1 MYQPNYDELV
11 QSWNKTLAVL
21 ALIAEVPVALVM
33 KIENNI
39 ISVFSKNDNQANPY
53 EIGDSEELEDSGLY
67 CEHVVKTQNLLNI
80 PNALID
86 DDWKD
91 NPDIKLN
98 MISYLGLPI
107 CAGDTT
113 PFGTICILDS
123 KPHEYNEPIIK
134 LLETIKQSFETQLKL
149 LHQQKQAFEQQ
160 QFTELATLI
169 RGIAHEINTPL
180 GNCITTVD
188 VTKLALNDTK
198 SLLVKKQL
206 SQQALQNTLDT
217 LDTLEN
223 TNELLDRN
231 LTACAH
237 KIRIL
242 QDLLYTKPQSS
253 KTVITLAQLSESLQ
267 EHLKEQIKYRAIKL
281 DINYQNPHSQFEVEI
296 ELLKQVLIILLQNSM
311 EHAFNNIADPAI
323 EINIFNFDEVLKIHY
338 KDNGNGISSTEL
350 SSIFTPF
357 FKGSNNQSGLGL
369 GLSIAK
375 KIVSQQLQ
383 GDICVQESDAG
394 AHFLISLPK

>member
-67 CEHVVKTQNLLNI
+67 CEHVIKTQNLLNI

-86 DDWKD
+86 DDWKE

-217 LDTLEN
+217 LEN

-242 QDLLYTKPQSS
+242 QDLLYTKSQSS

-338 KDNGNGISSTEL
+338 KDNGNGISSNEL

-357 FKGSNNQSGLGL
+357 FKGSSNQSGIGL

>member
-53 EIGDSEELEDSGLY
+53 EIGDSEELENSGLY

-86 DDWKD
+86 DDWKE

-160 QFTELATLI
+160 QFTELETLI

-217 LDTLEN
+217 LEN

-242 QDLLYTKPQSS
+242 QDLLYTKSQSS

-338 KDNGNGISSTEL
+338 KDNGNGISSNEL

-357 FKGSNNQSGLGL
+357 FKGSSNQSGIGL

>member
-86 DDWKD
+86 DDWKE

-160 QFTELATLI
+160 QFTELETLI

-217 LDTLEN
+217 LEN

-242 QDLLYTKPQSS
+242 QDLLYTKSQSS
-253 KTVITLAQLSESLQ
+253 KTIITLAQLSESLQ
-267 EHLKEQIKYRAIKL
+267 EHFKEQIKYRAIKL

-338 KDNGNGISSTEL
+338 KDNGNGISSNEL

-357 FKGSNNQSGLGL
+357 FKGSSNQSGLGL

>member
-86 DDWKD
+86 DDWKE

-160 QFTELATLI
+160 QFTELETLI

-217 LDTLEN
+217 LEN

-242 QDLLYTKPQSS
+242 QDLLYTKSQSS

-338 KDNGNGISSTEL
+338 KDNGNGISSNEL

-357 FKGSNNQSGLGL
+357 FKGSSNQSGIGL

>member
-67 CEHVVKTQNLLNI
+67 CEHVIKTQNLLNI

-86 DDWKD
+86 DDWKE

-198 SLLVKKQL
+198 SLLIKKQL
-206 SQQALQNTLDT
+206 SQQALQNT

-242 QDLLYTKPQSS
+242 QDLLYTKSQSS

-338 KDNGNGISSTEL
+338 KDNGNGISSNEL

-357 FKGSNNQSGLGL
+357 FKGSSNQSGLGL

>member
-1 MYQPNYDELV
+1 MYQLDYDELV
-11 QSWNKTLAVL
+11 QSWNKTLEVL
-21 ALIAEVPVALVM
+21 ALFADVPVALVM
-33 KIENNI
+33 KVENNI

-86 DDWKD
+86 EDWKE

-160 QFTELATLI
+160 QFTELETLI

-217 LDTLEN
+217 LEN

-242 QDLLYTKPQSS
+242 QDLLYTKSQSS
-253 KTVITLAQLSESLQ
+253 KTIITLAQLSESLQ
-267 EHLKEQIKYRAIKL
+267 EHFKEQIKYRAIKL

-357 FKGSNNQSGLGL
+357 FKGSSNQSGLGL

>member
-67 CEHVVKTQNLLNI
+67 CERVVKTQNLLNI

-86 DDWKD
+86 DDWKE

-160 QFTELATLI
+160 QFTELETLI

-217 LDTLEN
+217 LEN

-242 QDLLYTKPQSS
+242 QDLLYTKSQSS

-338 KDNGNGISSTEL
+338 KDNGNGISSNEL

-357 FKGSNNQSGLGL
+357 FKGSSNQSGIGL

>member
-86 DDWKD
+86 DDWKE

-160 QFTELATLI
+160 QFTELETLI

-217 LDTLEN
+217 LEN

-242 QDLLYTKPQSS
+242 QDLLYTKSQSS
-253 KTVITLAQLSESLQ
+253 KTIITLAQLSESLQ
-267 EHLKEQIKYRAIKL
+267 EHFKEQIKYRAIKL

-338 KDNGNGISSTEL
+338 KDNGNGISSNEL

-357 FKGSNNQSGLGL
+357 FKGSSNQSGIGL

>member
-53 EIGDSEELEDSGLY
+53 EIGDSEELENSGLY

-86 DDWKD
+86 DDWKE

-217 LDTLEN
+217 LEN

-242 QDLLYTKPQSS
+242 QDLLYTKSQSS

-338 KDNGNGISSTEL
+338 KDNGNGISSNEL

-357 FKGSNNQSGLGL
+357 FKGSSNQSGIGL

>member
-86 DDWKD
+86 DDWKE

-217 LDTLEN
+217 LEN

-242 QDLLYTKPQSS
+242 QDLLYTKSQSS

-338 KDNGNGISSTEL
+338 KDNGNGISSNEL

-357 FKGSNNQSGLGL
+357 FKGSSNQSGLGL

>member
-67 CEHVVKTQNLLNI
+67 CERVVKTQNLLNI

-86 DDWKD
+86 DDWKE

-160 QFTELATLI
+160 QFTELETLI

-217 LDTLEN
+217 LEN

-242 QDLLYTKPQSS
+242 QDLLYTKSQSS

-338 KDNGNGISSTEL
+338 KDNGNGISSNEL

-357 FKGSNNQSGLGL
+357 FKGSSNQSGLGL

>member
-53 EIGDSEELEDSGLY
+53 EIGDSEELENSGLY

-86 DDWKD
+86 DDWKE

-217 LDTLEN
+217 LEN

-242 QDLLYTKPQSS
+242 QDLLYTKSQSS

-338 KDNGNGISSTEL
+338 KDNGNGISSNEL

-357 FKGSNNQSGLGL
+357 FKGSSNQSGLGL

>member
-86 DDWKD
+86 DDWKE

-217 LDTLEN
+217 LEN

-242 QDLLYTKPQSS
+242 QDLLYTKSQSS

-338 KDNGNGISSTEL
+338 KDNGNGISSNEL

-357 FKGSNNQSGLGL
+357 FKGSSNQSGIGL

>member
-1 MYQPNYDELV
+1 MYQLDYDELV
-11 QSWNKTLAVL
+11 QSWNKTLEVL
-21 ALIAEVPVALVM
+21 ALFADVPVALVM
-33 KIENNI
+33 KVENNI
-39 ISVFSKNDNQANPY
+39 ISVFSKNNNQDNPY

-86 DDWKD
+86 EDWKE

-123 KPHEYNEPIIK
+123 KPHEYNEPVIK

-160 QFTELATLI
+160 QFAELATLI

-217 LDTLEN
+217 LEN

-242 QDLLYTKPQSS
+242 QDLLYTKSQSS

-338 KDNGNGISSTEL
+338 KDNGNGISSNEL

-357 FKGSNNQSGLGL
+357 FKGSSNQSGLGL

>member
-67 CEHVVKTQNLLNI
+67 CEHVIKTQNLLNI

-86 DDWKD
+86 DDWKE

-160 QFTELATLI
+160 QFTELETLI

-217 LDTLEN
+217 LEN

-242 QDLLYTKPQSS
+242 QDLLYTKSQSS

-338 KDNGNGISSTEL
+338 KDNGNGISSNEL

-357 FKGSNNQSGLGL
+357 FKGSSNQSGLGL

>member
-53 EIGDSEELEDSGLY
+53 EIGDSEELENSGLY

-86 DDWKD
+86 DDWKE

-217 LDTLEN
+217 LEN

-242 QDLLYTKPQSS
+242 QDLLYTKSQSS

-323 EINIFNFDEVLKIHY
+323 EINIFNYDEVLKIHY
-338 KDNGNGISSTEL
+338 KDNGNGISSNEL

-357 FKGSNNQSGLGL
+357 FKGSSNQSGIGL

>member
-86 DDWKD
+86 DDWKE

-160 QFTELATLI
+160 QFTELETLI

-217 LDTLEN
+217 LEN

-242 QDLLYTKPQSS
+242 QDLLYTKSQSS

-338 KDNGNGISSTEL
+338 KDNGNGISSNEL

-357 FKGSNNQSGLGL
+357 FKGSSNQSGLGL

>member
-86 DDWKD
+86 DDWKE

-160 QFTELATLI
+160 QFTELETLI

-217 LDTLEN
+217 LEN

-242 QDLLYTKPQSS
+242 QDLLYTKSQPS

-267 EHLKEQIKYRAIKL
+267 EHFKEQIKYRAIKL

-338 KDNGNGISSTEL
+338 KDNGNGISSNEL

-357 FKGSNNQSGLGL
+357 FKGSSNQSGLGL

>member
-67 CEHVVKTQNLLNI
+67 CEHVIKTQNLLNI

-86 DDWKD
+86 DDWKE

-198 SLLVKKQL
+198 SLLIKKQL
-206 SQQALQNTLDT
+206 SQQALQNT

-242 QDLLYTKPQSS
+242 QDLLYTKSQSS

-338 KDNGNGISSTEL
+338 KDNGNGISSNEL

-357 FKGSNNQSGLGL
+357 FKGSSNQSGIGL

>member
-86 DDWKD
+86 DDWKE

-217 LDTLEN
+217 LEN

-242 QDLLYTKPQSS
+242 QDLLYTKSQSS

-323 EINIFNFDEVLKIHY
+323 EINIFNYDEVLKIHY
-338 KDNGNGISSTEL
+338 KDNGNGISSNEL

-357 FKGSNNQSGLGL
+357 FKGSSNQSGIGL

>member
-11 QSWNKTLAVL
+11 QGWNKTLAVL

-53 EIGDSEELEDSGLY
+53 EIGDSEELENSGLY

-86 DDWKD
+86 DDWKE

-198 SLLVKKQL
+198 SLLIKKQL
-206 SQQALQNTLDT
+206 SQQALQNT

-242 QDLLYTKPQSS
+242 QDLLYTKSQSS

-338 KDNGNGISSTEL
+338 KDNGNGISSNEL

-357 FKGSNNQSGLGL
+357 FKGSSNQSGLGL

>member
-53 EIGDSEELEDSGLY
+53 EIGDSEELENSGLY

-86 DDWKD
+86 DDWKE

-198 SLLVKKQL
+198 SLLIKKQL
-206 SQQALQNTLDT
+206 SQQALQNT

-242 QDLLYTKPQSS
+242 QDLLYTKSQSS

-338 KDNGNGISSTEL
+338 KDNGNGISSNEL

-357 FKGSNNQSGLGL
+357 FKGSSNQSGLGL

>member
-67 CEHVVKTQNLLNI
+67 CEHVIKTQNLLNI

-86 DDWKD
+86 DDWKE

-217 LDTLEN
+217 LEN

-242 QDLLYTKPQSS
+242 QDLLYTKSQSS

-338 KDNGNGISSTEL
+338 KDNGNGISSNEL

-357 FKGSNNQSGLGL
+357 FKGSSNQSGLGL

>member
-67 CEHVVKTQNLLNI
+67 CEHVIKTQNLLNI

-86 DDWKD
+86 DDWKE

-217 LDTLEN
+217 LEN

-242 QDLLYTKPQSS
+242 QDLLYTKSQSS

-323 EINIFNFDEVLKIHY
+323 EINIFNYDEVLKIHY
-338 KDNGNGISSTEL
+338 KDNGNGISSNEL

-357 FKGSNNQSGLGL
+357 FKGSSNQSGIGL

>member
-39 ISVFSKNDNQANPY
+39 ISVFSKNDNQANPF

-67 CEHVVKTQNLLNI
+67 CEHVIKTQNLLNI

-86 DDWKD
+86 DDWKE

-217 LDTLEN
+217 LEN

-242 QDLLYTKPQSS
+242 QDLLYTKSQSS

-338 KDNGNGISSTEL
+338 KDNGNGISSNEL

-357 FKGSNNQSGLGL
+357 FKGSSNQSGLGL

>member
-53 EIGDSEELEDSGLY
+53 EIGDSEELENSGLY

-86 DDWKD
+86 DDWKE

-160 QFTELATLI
+160 QFTELETLI

-198 SLLVKKQL
+198 SLLIKKQL
-206 SQQALQNTLDT
+206 SQQALQNT

-242 QDLLYTKPQSS
+242 QDLLYTKSQSS

-338 KDNGNGISSTEL
+338 KDNGNGISSNEL

-357 FKGSNNQSGLGL
+357 FKGSSNQSGLGL

>member
-67 CEHVVKTQNLLNI
+67 CEHVIKTQNLLNI

-86 DDWKD
+86 DDWKE

-160 QFTELATLI
+160 QFTELETLI

-198 SLLVKKQL
+198 SLLIKKQL
-206 SQQALQNTLDT
+206 SQQALQNT

-242 QDLLYTKPQSS
+242 QDLLYTKSQSS

-338 KDNGNGISSTEL
+338 KDNGNGISSNEL

-357 FKGSNNQSGLGL
+357 FKGSSNQSGLGL

>member
-67 CEHVVKTQNLLNI
+67 CEHVVKTQKLLNI

-86 DDWKD
+86 DDWKE

-217 LDTLEN
+217 LDN

-242 QDLLYTKPQSS
+242 QDLLYTKSQPS

-267 EHLKEQIKYRAIKL
+267 EHFKEQIKYRAIKL

-338 KDNGNGISSTEL
+338 KDNGNGISSNEL

-357 FKGSNNQSGLGL
+357 FKGSSNQSGIGL

>member
-86 DDWKD
+86 DDWKE

-217 LDTLEN
+217 LEN

-242 QDLLYTKPQSS
+242 QDLLYTKSQSS

-323 EINIFNFDEVLKIHY
+323 EINIFNYDEVLKIHY
-338 KDNGNGISSTEL
+338 KDNGNGISSNEL

-357 FKGSNNQSGLGL
+357 FKGSSNQSGLGL

>member
-1 MYQPNYDELV
+1 
-11 QSWNKTLAVL
+11 
-21 ALIAEVPVALVM
+21 
-33 KIENNI
+33 
-39 ISVFSKNDNQANPY
+39 
-53 EIGDSEELEDSGLY
+53 
-67 CEHVVKTQNLLNI
+67 
-80 PNALID
+80 
-86 DDWKD
+86 
-91 NPDIKLN
+91 

-160 QFTELATLI
+160 QFTELETLI

-217 LDTLEN
+217 LEN

-242 QDLLYTKPQSS
+242 QDLLYTKSQSS

-338 KDNGNGISSTEL
+338 KDNGNGISSNEL

-357 FKGSNNQSGLGL
+357 FKGSSNQSGIGL

>member
-1 MYQPNYDELV
+1 MYQLDYDELV
-11 QSWNKTLAVL
+11 QSWNKTLEVL
-21 ALIAEVPVALVM
+21 ALFADVPVALVM
-33 KIENNI
+33 KVENNI
-39 ISVFSKNDNQANPY
+39 ISVFSKNNNQDNPY

-86 DDWKD
+86 ENWKE

-123 KPHEYNEPIIK
+123 KPHEYNEPVIK

-160 QFTELATLI
+160 QFAELATLI
-169 RGIAHEINTPL
+169 RGIAHELNTPL
-180 GNCITTVD
+180 GNCITAVD
-188 VTKLALNDTK
+188 VTQLAVKETQTR
-198 SLLVKKQL
+198 LLKKRL
-206 SQQALQNTLDT
+206 SQQALQNTLET
-217 LDTLEN
+217 LIN

-231 LTACAH
+231 LTSCAY

-242 QDLLYTKPQSS
+242 QDLLYTKSQSS
-253 KTVITLAQLSESLQ
+253 KTIMTLEQLSESLYK
-267 EHLKEQIKYRAIKL
+267 HLEEQIKHRGIKL
-281 DINYQNPHSQFEVEI
+281 DINYQNPHNQFEVDI
-296 ELLKQVLIILLQNSM
+296 DLLKQVLFILVQNSI
-311 EHAFNNIADPAI
+311 EHAFNNIADPLI
-323 EINIFNFDEVLKIHY
+323 EIDIFDFDEVLKIHY
-338 KDNGNGISSTEL
+338 TDNGTGISSTEL

-357 FKGSNNQSGLGL
+357 YKGKNNQSGIGL

-383 GDICVQESDAG
+383 GDICVQESDVG